1 MYERVVVHM
10 ADILSKLESIS
21 DSVMRNAFYVA
32 NKAAI
37 QKSFAHLAVDSDR
50 SLRLQ
55 AELWLRKTGISQKS
69 LARVADISEATL
81 SGFMSAHRKLS
92 DIAALKLSALTRT

>member
-1 MYERVVVHM
+1 M
-10 ADILSKLESIS
+10 ADILSQLESIS

-37 QKSFAHLAVDSDR
+37 QKSFAYLYADTQR

-55 AELWLRKTGISQKS
+55 TGLWLRKTGINQKS
-69 LARVADISEATL
+69 LARVADVSEATL
-81 SGFMSAHRKLS
+81 SGFMSGHRTLS
-92 DIAALKLSALTRT
+92 DIATLKLSALTRY